1 MVGAANCAV
10 EGNIN
15 PILATPS
22 LLTGTLD
29 FVARISQKT
38 IFNGVG

>member
-1 MVGAANCAV
+1 MVGAANCAG
-10 EGNIN
+10 EGKIN
-15 PILATPS
+15 PILATPL
-22 LLTGTLD
+22 LLTETLN